1 MKKILLICLFLLF
14 AFQASA
20 QYLGPT
26 SYGNKFGNGNS
37 GYLSKGYRG
46 MFETGHG
53 FGTGRCTYVYKFSTT
68 HGYQFNPNL
77 YLGAF
82 VSAGS
87 AEFEYYSHGRRW
99 GSAFNFRLGADMR
112 TYIPKRRVSPFI
124 GLQLGYDL
132 CTRNNFYMAE
142 HLGVYYPA
150 SNFVYLSGQIGL
162 RVAIKNNWGLN
173 FAIQV
178 GSEDYFNAGEVIFK
192 LGVEF

>member
-1 MKKILLICLFLLF
+1 
-14 AFQASA
+14 
-20 QYLGPT
+20 
-26 SYGNKFGNGNS
+26 
-37 GYLSKGYRG
+37 

-99 GSAFNFRLGADMR
+99 QSAFNFRLGADMR
-112 TYIPKRRVSPFI
+112 TYIPKRRLSPFI

-132 CTRNNFYMAE
+132 CARGY
-142 HLGVYYPA
+142 VYDTCD

-173 FAIQV
+173 FAVQV